1 MDYNHNILEN
11 IDSQK
16 ASMLYRFQGGNS
28 YPSFNI
34 RGDSCKVN
42 QASHYTY
49 FSKSINH
56 HGYFVSKRLR
66 QIVGKI
72 ILEEKGLV
80 LSNYNLQNND
90 FYKKVKREIA
100 CSEKINNLESLRFLV
115 DSEFI
120 ELIEQNYEYNDEK
133 TKGSKIIERVD
144 RRVYGGG
151 YGIGS
156 EWLNLLNLLTILYAK
171 KEITRDNVIFML
183 NAVRSGYASKIE
195 SVKFLSSNPNQVI
208 INKAIYSDFTKF
220 KIMHNLEEILDKG
233 LYKKDS
239 EFGKKPAVMI
249 KKITTGYIK
258 LRDETLRELDK
269 SKKR

>member
-1 MDYNHNILEN
+1 MDNNYNILGN

-34 RGDSCKVN
+34 RGDSCKVD
-42 QASHYTY
+42 QANHYTY

-90 FYKKVKREIA
+90 FYKKVKKQIMLQ
-100 CSEKINNLESLRFLV
+100 KINNLESLRFLV

-120 ELIEQNYEYNDEK
+120 ELIEQNYEYNDGK
-133 TKGSKIIERVD
+133 TKGIKIIERVD

-171 KEITRDNVIFML
+171 KEITRDNVIVML
-183 NAVRSGYASKIE
+183 SAVRSGYASKID

-220 KIMHNLEEILDKG
+220 KIMQSLEQIVDKG

-239 EFGKKPAVMI
+239 EFGNKPTVMI

-258 LRDETLRELDK
+258 LRDESLRELDK